1 MKVRFK
7 KRRQNTN
14 LIFGI
19 FWFVLGILYLVFTDN
34 NTFWIGYVH
43 LVSGALFMI
52 QNFYDSRHQY
62 LHIENGVIQK
72 NIFYGFSNKINLDEV
87 YEINGTK
94 SNYILKSEARKLS
107 IDPSLIDQ
115 QSLIKLL
122 HILRQVD
129 LPSERNHFS
138 KYKPELE

>member
-107 IDPSLIDQ
+107 IDPSLIDE
-115 QSLIKLL
+115 QSLIKLFQ
-122 HILRQVD
+122 IEV
-129 LPSERNHFS
+129 SS
-138 KYKPELE
+138 